1 MKYNYHRRKVVWDQI
16 SLMVRAGF
24 TAHVACDRILE
35 VYGAGSNFF
44 GGLCRCLDHHF
55 FFSYSTFLGLVAALA
70 NGIKACPA
78 TPTPNTLSTM
88 LYKMAVTKTLEVYS
102 GLDVSIPEK

>member
-1 MKYNYHRRKVVWDQI
+1 MRDQI
-16 SLMVRAGF
+16 SLAAFV
-24 TAHVACDRILE
+24 
-35 VYGAGSNFF
+35 GAWTIT
-44 GGLCRCLDHHF
+44 F